1 MGFFLIKKLKPI
13 HNQVLFGGQTVQSL
27 AQQSPGSQLGFLRAT
42 VIQIN
47 III

>member
-1 MGFFLIKKLKPI
+1 MGLLLTKKLKPI

-27 AQQSPGSQLGFLRAT
+27 AQRSPGSRLGFLCAT